1 MADAYDILGLPQ
13 NASVNEVKKAYHAL
27 AKRWHPDRFPEG
39 PERMWAEQKMIS
51 INIAY
56 NEALEQSGGGID
68 LSAVDGADTQFSDA
82 RELLEIGQISAA
94 RKALMRIDARNAE
107 WNYLFG
113 ATLLRQGEYEKAV
126 LYFGI
131 AAHQK
136 PANQQYRA
144 AYLSAEAIRDKRR
157 SQKLL
162 SRVMRVFSG
171 KGRG

>member
-113 ATLLRQGEYEKAV
+113 WTLMQLSDLDKALIYLSVAVHQNPRSAKYARALREAQRLATGSRLGMLLR
-126 LYFGI
+126 
-131 AAHQK
+131 
-136 PANQQYRA
+136 
-144 AYLSAEAIRDKRR
+144 KR
-157 SQKLL
+157 
-162 SRVMRVFSG
+162 
-171 KGRG
+171 